1 MSGDSLGGVN
11 SFSENGSGIFLQ
23 DSRAMESRKWRR
35 DSRRE
40 NSASPRTSLAMTVAG
55 FTVCAELFFDSNLA
69 DVGREGVCKELFLD
83 GDLADTGR
91 EGICDELFFDSNLA
105 DEGREGVREEL
116 FFDGDLADE
125 GREDA

>member
-1 MSGDSLGGVN
+1 MGGDSLGGVD

-55 FTVCAELFFDSNLA
+55 FAEEGREAVCAELFFDSNLA
-69 DVGREGVCKELFLD
+69 DVG
-83 GDLADTGR
+83 
-91 EGICDELFFDSNLA
+91 
-105 DEGREGVREEL
+105 
-116 FFDGDLADE
+116 
-125 GREDA
+125 